1 MVETEV
7 MSNRF
12 IGDGNNKTFAFGFKF
27 NNKNDIQ
34 VWLYDSTTRK
44 LTQRTDFT
52 LTPNDDD
59 MPSEGGTV
67 TFPSEGAAIPS
78 TQMVIVQRHMNL
90 FQLDVYKHGMFLDLD
105 NFEHSLDTLVLEIQQ
120 VADGV
125 DRAIKYPINQTD
137 FDPTLPPLKDGQTIM
152 VNDDENGW
160 TVIDVKTLFDK
171 TTSAWEAAQQAAN
184 SATSSQQSANLSNE
198 RASDAYNYMQIT
210 EQYMNQGSSI
220 LGQTQDILEEVEYK
234 ADNVNVFIPYV
245 SPAGEL
251 SWTNKAGLENPPN
264 VLLSGEQG
272 EVGPQGP
279 QGVQGPKGDKGD
291 KGDTGESGVQIETN
305 AFCLFSVRNGHLIC
319 TYQDG
324 TEQPNFS
331 INYNGHLIYTIP

>member
-1 MVETEV
+1 MIETEV
-7 MSNRF
+7 MTNRF
-12 IGDGNNKTFAFGFKF
+12 IGNGSNKTFSFSFRY
-27 NNKNDIQ
+27 NSDDDIQ
-34 VWLYDSTTRK
+34 VWLYDDTTGE
-44 LTQRTDFT
+44 LTQRSDFT
-52 LTPNDDD
+52 LTPNSDIY
-59 MPSEGGTV
+59 PSDGGVV
-67 TFPSEGAAIPS
+67 TFPSSGDAATS
-78 TQMVIVQRHMNL
+78 NQMVIIQRHMDL
-90 FQLDVYKHGMFLDLD
+90 FQSDPYHHGQFLQLD
-105 NFEHSLDTLVLEIQQ
+105 NFEKSLDTLVMEIQQ
-120 VADGV
+120 VADSA
-125 DRAIKYPINQTD
+125 DRAIKYSLNQED

-160 TVIDVKTLFDK
+160 TVIDVKELFDK
-171 TTSAWEAAQQAAN
+171 DSSAWEAAQQAAN

-279 QGVQGPKGDKGD
+279 QGVQGPKGEKGD
-291 KGDTGESGVQIETN
+291 KGDPGESGVQIETN